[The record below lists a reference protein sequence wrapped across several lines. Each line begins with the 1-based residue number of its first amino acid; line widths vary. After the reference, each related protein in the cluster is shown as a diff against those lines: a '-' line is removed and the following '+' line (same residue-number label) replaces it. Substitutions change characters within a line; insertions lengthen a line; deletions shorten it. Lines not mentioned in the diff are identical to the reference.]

1 MLTPELPMLTPER
14 KQQINEMCGAIS
26 LRLRRDEVR
35 KDDLAVLLILI
46 AECQGEADAHRQM
59 VSALTARLA
68 QMEAAIRWA
77 LGEEDLE
84 PPKDGKGPRYWWRRQ
99 LRSRAGL
106 DGEPTP

>member
-1 MLTPELPMLTPER
+1 MLTPER

-59 VSALTARLA
+59 VSALTARCEE
-68 QMEAAIRWA
+68 MEAALRMMQAEAKTI
-77 LGEEDLE
+77 LFDLHRE
-84 PPKDGKGPRYWWRRQ
+84 KAINN
-99 LRSRAGL
+99 RAGL
-106 DGEPTP
+106 DEEGKWPCLL